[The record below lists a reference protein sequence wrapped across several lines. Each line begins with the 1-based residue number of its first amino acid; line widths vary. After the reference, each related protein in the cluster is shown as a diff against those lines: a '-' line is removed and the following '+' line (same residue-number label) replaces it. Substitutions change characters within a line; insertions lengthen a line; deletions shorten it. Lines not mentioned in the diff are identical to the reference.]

1 MTDSTTSLY
10 LHRADAITALQR
22 YNGAT
27 LDSMPMRIELVA
39 APLNPGASVLS
50 SGRIVGA
57 PVKGGAAPGGQG
69 RGVPSRTVTLG
80 SPGGLFGRAT
90 GGMRGGRGDAGRGRA
105 GGRGR
110 GRAGGRGGR
119 GRGEATPRSAA
130 DLDKELESYKEATM
144 QE

>member
-1 MTDSTTSLY
+1 
-10 LHRADAITALQR
+10 
-22 YNGAT
+22 
-27 LDSMPMRIELVA
+27 MRIELVA

-69 RGVPSRTVTLG
+69 RGGVPSRTVTMNMG
-80 SPGGLFGRAT
+80 SPVGGVFARST
-90 GGMRGGRGDAGRGRA
+90 GVLRGGRGDTAGRGRA

-110 GRAGGRGGR
+110 GRGGRGGGR

-130 DLDKELESYKEATM
+130 DLDKELESYREATM